1 MRTPKPRQEAGV
13 DHWSLRPLLTV
24 QQVMALLHVGRTT
37 VYDLIAREE
46 LPAIHFG
53 RSIRVMHYDVEMLLT
68 MHADGIQQEE
78 ATLDGN
84 AITIR

>member
-13 DHWSLRPLLTV
+13 DNCSLHPLLTV

-37 VYDLIAREE
+37 VYDLIARDE

-53 RSIRVMHYDVEMLLT
+53 RAIRVAHFDVEMLLAMREGG
-68 MHADGIQQEE
+68 MHQEE
-78 ATLDGN
+78 ATLDDN
-84 AITIR
+84 ALPIK